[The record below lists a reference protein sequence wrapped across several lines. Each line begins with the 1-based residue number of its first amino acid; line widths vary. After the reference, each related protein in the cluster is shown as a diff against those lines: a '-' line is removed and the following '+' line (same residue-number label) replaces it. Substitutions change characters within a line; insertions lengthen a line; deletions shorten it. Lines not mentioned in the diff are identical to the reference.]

1 MEVDDGDGA
10 AAARRKRT
18 MERGGGGG
26 DDGTMYDDDD
36 DYRDADDA
44 SSRARYSWHQP
55 SAEVLQHALAPPPPI
70 VAAVEAITMHTELLE
85 ARMGVAEPGE
95 SAVAPRAVDWNAFQ
109 QWRAAQPPAVLAPH
123 FRSADAAA
131 EAELAA
137 AASAERKPLF

>member
-1 MEVDDGDGA
+1 MEVDDGDG

-18 MERGGGGG
+18 MERGGG
-26 DDGTMYDDDD
+26 DDGIMYDDDDD
-36 DYRDADDA
+36 DYRDDDDA

-85 ARMGVAEPGE
+85 ARMGIAAPGE

-109 QWRAAQPPAVLAPH
+109 QWRAAAALAPH
-123 FRSADAAA
+123 FRSAAAAA